1 MDTERVRAV
10 AEKHRAALDKVA
22 ALRAERDAA
31 AETAKQSFDQ
41 LVSDL
46 WNQLGR
52 ELKEFCD
59 HYNGHFET
67 QQLNYDVSPDKI
79 TLKAPTPGAS
89 LTLKLSR
96 AFETLKVHTS
106 YGDRIDLHLRRQGS
120 SLIFVLDGREG
131 ISPEDVAHTLA
142 TALAEKIVSWA
153 EEKST

>member
-1 MDTERVRAV
+1 MDTDRVRPV
-10 AEKHRAALDKVA
+10 AEKHRAALDRIVA
-22 ALRAERDAA
+22 LKAERDAVTQA
-31 AETAKQSFDQ
+31 AKENFNQ
-41 LVSDL
+41 LVTGL
-46 WNQLGR
+46 WNSLGQ

-67 QQLNYDVSPDKI
+67 QQLYYDMSPDKI

-89 LTLKLSR
+89 LTLELSR

-106 YGDRIDLHLRRQGS
+106 YGDRVDLHLRMQGT

-131 ISPEDVAHTLA
+131 ISPEDVAHKLG